1 MMEPRKEAAQGA
13 SPKPAASRVGWAVF
27 QLALVIVAAFVI
39 VGGEDKM
46 PMGSRLLAIAIGVLI
61 AAVIAL
67 GCKTLFGWLRGGAA
81 R

>member
-1 MMEPRKEAAQGA
+1 M
-13 SPKPAASRVGWAVF
+13 F